1 MWAYISTKSAANCA
15 FYMNVEMQ
23 NTKRCIASATYILC
37 TSNITR
43 GSTRYVEPINRFEN
57 PIKEGGATRSDPYRF
72 CFVGL
77 DQDREQCLGQ
87 SAQPLIGGTS
97 LFLNVLC
104 S

>member
-57 PIKEGGATRSDPYRF
+57 PIKEGAQLDRTHIDFVLSAWTR
-72 CFVGL
+72 
-77 DQDREQCLGQ
+77 
-87 SAQPLIGGTS
+87 IGS
-97 LFLNVLC
+97 NVWVKVPNR
-104 S
+104 